1 MKHAELI
8 ERLREATQG
17 NEELDHEVMWR
28 LTRVGLPNYR
38 ERRGVRER
46 NIAHEWG
53 EEDWRPLPYYEF
65 GTKDGPTRSLDAAV
79 GLCERVLP
87 GWHWSLHQ
95 SQIAQVCPCDEYGS
109 IIERLELEEFGR
121 TPALALC
128 IAILSALSV
137 DIGDDAQAN
146 ECLTKES

>member
-1 MKHAELI
+1 MKHAELL
-8 ERLREATQG
+8 ERLRVATEG
-17 NEELDHEVMWR
+17 DRDLDAEVAVALGHVIKWK
-28 LTRVGLPNYR
+28 TANYTM
-38 ERRGVRER
+38 EQFPA
-46 NIAHEWG
+46 IYWKAPH
-53 EEDWRPLPYYEF
+53 PYAGMCEPCPAF
-65 GTKDGPTRSLDAAV
+65 TTSLDAAV
-79 GLCERVLP
+79 ALCERVLP